1 MNLASEVH
9 IRCVYIPEDHIPTTT
24 ATYMSSP
31 TPSTID
37 NAILPFHDTQ
47 DYPISHIFSQ
57 LIEPERGWV
66 SLKFI
71 EYQDEGATGQ
81 SGVEKDGQGMK
92 EGTNLA
98 GQMPVCA
105 PVCIPSTSDITD
117 VLCTHNNTKDYLLRT
132 QLHDSF
138 AQLECLPQHLI
149 ELELWPV

>member
-1 MNLASEVH
+1 MH
-9 IRCVYIPEDHIPTTT
+9 IRHLCIPEDHIPTTT

-37 NAILPFHDTQ
+37 NAILSFYNAQ

-57 LIEPERGWV
+57 LIEPKCGQV
-66 SLKFI
+66 SPKFI
-71 EYQDEGATGQ
+71 KYQDKRASGQ
-81 SGVEKDGQGMK
+81 SRMKEDGQGVK
-92 EGTNLA
+92 EGTNIA
-98 GQMPVCA
+98 GQMPAHALVCM
-105 PVCIPSTSDITD
+105 PSTSDITD
-117 VLCTHNNTKDYLLRT
+117 ILCTHNNTKDYLLRT